1 MSFQAKLSETRN
13 SVIVRTDCEREE
25 AARYTMD
32 GKEKL
37 DDPNGV
43 EEVVVKEDAAAS
55 VDATD
60 KKFHPRNARQSNTF
74 AAKKTVAQGMMDVAL
89 ITANANQLR
98 YLIEYQQDS
107 PTFHLILSLII
118 ISLLLQIAVG
128 VSLIFKGRFDMK
140 GMSKS
145 INAERINNYVVVGV
159 FLITIINVFIASFSI
174 TTPRTQPLTTAVAAP
189 SP

>member
-1 MSFQAKLSETRN
+1 
-13 SVIVRTDCEREE
+13 
-25 AARYTMD
+25 MD
-32 GKEKL
+32 DKEKSNKTE
-37 DDPNGV
+37 DV
-43 EEVVVKEDAAAS
+43 EEVVVNESAVAS

-60 KKFHPRNARQSNTF
+60 KKPPRNVRPSNTF

-98 YLIEYQQDS
+98 YLIEYQRNS
-107 PTFHLILSLII
+107 PTFYVILSFII
-118 ISLLLQIAVG
+118 ISLLLQVAVG

-174 TTPRTQPLTTAVAAP
+174 STP
-189 SP
+189 SPLPQIEQAPRSP